1 MATNVHSGAT
11 RFSEAGWVSTVNCFQ
26 GQSQDCLEAQ
36 GWNKSYL
43 NSSISEAKGQNDELM
58 IFFFLS

>member
-1 MATNVHSGAT
+1 MFTLELHEFQKQDESV
-11 RFSEAGWVSTVNCFQ
+11 ELLNCFQ

-36 GWNKSYL
+36 GWNKGYL
-43 NSSISEAKGQNDELM
+43 NSSISKAKGQTDELT